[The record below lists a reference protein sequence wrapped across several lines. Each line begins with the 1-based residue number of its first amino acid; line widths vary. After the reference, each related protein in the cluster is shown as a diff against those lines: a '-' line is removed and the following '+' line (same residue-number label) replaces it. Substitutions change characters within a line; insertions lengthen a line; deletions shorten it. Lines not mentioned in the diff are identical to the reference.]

1 MSDEAKV
8 MEEKMEQGGKDV
20 LVFAPNN
27 TLGVNSAGI
36 GALGVRMPRS
46 VIWPPARVDAT
57 DFINV
62 PTSDVSHTT
71 IPFPQPEYVPAPP
84 VSTT

>member
-1 MSDEAKV
+1 
-8 MEEKMEQGGKDV
+8 MEKGKGRNEKNV

-27 TLGVNSAGI
+27 TLGVNSAGM

-46 VIWPPARVDAT
+46 VIWPPARVDAM

-62 PTSDVSHTT
+62 PV
-71 IPFPQPEYVPAPP
+71 
-84 VSTT
+84 